1 MTDVTT
7 TQRAA
12 TDRPA
17 PGFPPFARGSAAG
30 WGRRLVRGPAG
41 DPPWTR
47 PALLGLLVATAVLY
61 LWDLTAS
68 GYANQFYA
76 AAVQAGTQSWKAF
89 LFGSLDPGNAI
100 TVDKPPA
107 SLWVMGLAARIFG
120 FSSASVLV
128 PQVLEGVA
136 SVALLYAAVRR
147 WAGPRTGLL
156 AAGALA
162 VTPVAVLMFRFDNPD
177 ALLVL
182 LLVAGAYGLVRA
194 TEGAATGWLLL
205 AGAALGF
212 GFITKML
219 QAFLVLPAFAL
230 TYLVVAPTPLPRRI
244 LQLLAGGAAMV
255 AAGGWWVLVTVL
267 WPASS
272 RPYLGGSTNNS
283 VLQLALGYNGLSRI
297 LGRGGGPGGGGG
309 AAMRDL
315 GQQFAAADGVRGG
328 GAALAGG
335 FGGSPGP
342 GRLFSS
348 SFGGQISWLLP
359 AAGLAFVAGLWLTRR
374 RPRTDVERGA
384 LLLWGLWTLVTAA
397 VFSFMSGTIHQYY
410 TVALAPGIAATA
422 AVGGRLLWHQRRTL
436 FGALGLAAMV
446 AVTGAWSV
454 VLLRRVPTWLPWL
467 QWVVAIG
474 AVVAVVALLA
484 GPLAARVSRRARVG
498 LGVATAVG
506 SLLAVAGGSVGYA
519 VQTVATPHSG
529 PIPLAGPSSGVGDGG
544 PGGAGG
550 RLGGF
555 GGGDGAFGGGTL
567 PAAEVAA
574 LRATTA
580 RWALAVVGA
589 PGASAAELA
598 SGKAVMAIGGFMGSD
613 PSPTLAQFQGYV
625 AKGDVRYFSA
635 AGRGGMRGGGP
646 GGFPGGGP
654 GGRPGGVPGF
664 GGPGGAGG
672 GSGESAAITQWV
684 ERNFR
689 TVDVG
694 GMTLYDLAQPRG
706 A

>member
-1 MTDVTT
+1 
-7 TQRAA
+7 
-12 TDRPA
+12 
-17 PGFPPFARGSAAG
+17 
-30 WGRRLVRGPAG
+30 VRGPAG
-41 DPPWTR
+41 DAPWTR

-120 FSSASVLV
+120 FSGASVLV

-182 LLVAGAYGLVRA
+182 LLVAGAYCLVRA
-194 TEGAATGWLLL
+194 AEAGSTRWLLL
-205 AGAALGF
+205 AGVALGF

-272 RPYLGGSTNNS
+272 RPYIGGSTNNS

-297 LGRGGGPGGGGG
+297 LGRGGGPGGGG
-309 AAMRDL
+309 ATMRDL
-315 GQQFAAADGVRGG
+315 VQRSAEANGGRGG

-410 TVALAPGIAATA
+410 TVALAPGIAGTT

-454 VLLRRVPTWLPWL
+454 VLLRRVPGWQPWL
-467 QWVVAIG
+467 AWAVAIG
-474 AVVAVVALLA
+474 AVVAMVALLA
-484 GPLAARVSRRARVG
+484 GPLAGRVSRRARVG

-506 SLLAVAGGSVGYA
+506 SLLAVAGGSVGYS
-519 VQTVATPHSG
+519 VQTVATPHAG
-529 PIPLAGPSSGVGDGG
+529 AIPLAGPSTTGG
-544 PGGAGG
+544 GFGAALGGGRGGAGG
-550 RLGGF
+550 G
-555 GGGDGAFGGGTL
+555 GAFGGGTL
-567 PAAEVAA
+567 PAGEVAA
-574 LRATTA
+574 LKATTS
-580 RWALAVVGA
+580 RWALAEVGA
-589 PGASAAELA
+589 PGAAAAELA

-613 PSPTLAQFQGYV
+613 PSPTLAQFQAYV
-625 AKGDVRYFSA
+625 AKGEVRYFSA
-635 AGRGGMRGGGP
+635 AGRGFGGTR
-646 GGFPGGGP
+646 GGFPGGAGGFP
-654 GGRPGGVPGF
+654 GGAGDRPGGMPGF
-664 GGPGGAGG
+664 GGRGGVGGFG
-672 GSGESAAITQWV
+672 GSGQSAAITQWV

-689 TVDVG
+689 TVQVG
-694 GMTLYDLAQPRG
+694 GVTLYDLAQPRG

>member
-1 MTDVTT
+1 
-7 TQRAA
+7 
-12 TDRPA
+12 
-17 PGFPPFARGSAAG
+17 
-30 WGRRLVRGPAG
+30 VRGPAG

-162 VTPVAVLMFRFDNPD
+162 ATPVAVLMFRFDNPD

-297 LGRGGGPGGGGG
+297 LGRGGG
-309 AAMRDL
+309 AAPT
-315 GQQFAAADGVRGG
+315 
-328 GAALAGG
+328 GG

-384 LLLWGLWTLVTAA
+384 LLLWGLWTLATAA

-410 TVALAPGIAATA
+410 TVALAPGIAATT

-484 GPLAARVSRRARVG
+484 GPLAARVTRRARVG

-589 PGASAAELA
+589 PGAAAAELA

-613 PSPTLAQFQGYV
+613 PSPTLAQFQAYV
-625 AKGDVRYFSA
+625 ANGEVRYFSG
-635 AGRGGMRGGGP
+635 AGRGGMRSGGP
-646 GGFPGGGP
+646 HGFPGGGS
-654 GGRPGGVPGF
+654 GGRRGGVPGF

-684 ERNFR
+684 AQNFR

-694 GMTLYDLAQPRG
+694 GVTLYDLMQPRG

>member
-1 MTDVTT
+1 
-7 TQRAA
+7 
-12 TDRPA
+12 
-17 PGFPPFARGSAAG
+17 
-30 WGRRLVRGPAG
+30 
-41 DPPWTR
+41 
-47 PALLGLLVATAVLY
+47 
-61 LWDLTAS
+61 
-68 GYANQFYA
+68 
-76 AAVQAGTQSWKAF
+76 
-89 LFGSLDPGNAI
+89 
-100 TVDKPPA
+100 
-107 SLWVMGLAARIFG
+107 
-120 FSSASVLV
+120 
-128 PQVLEGVA
+128 
-136 SVALLYAAVRR
+136 VALLYAAVRR
-147 WAGPRTGLL
+147 WSGPRTGLL

-182 LLVAGAYGLVRA
+182 LLVAGAYCLVRA
-194 TEGAATGWLLL
+194 AEGAATGWLLL

-309 AAMRDL
+309 GGAAMRGL
-315 GQQFAAADGVRGG
+315 VQRFAEANGVRGG
-328 GAALAGG
+328 GAVLAGG

-410 TVALAPGIAATA
+410 AVALAPGIAGTT
-422 AVGGRLLWHQRRTL
+422 AVGGRLLWHQRRTW
-436 FGALGLAAMV
+436 FGAAGLAALV
-446 AVTGAWSV
+446 GVTGAWSV
-454 VLLRRVPTWLPWL
+454 VLLQRVPGWQPWL
-467 QWVVAIG
+467 AWAVGVG
-474 AVVAVVALLA
+474 AVVGVLGLLA
-484 GPLAARVSRRARVG
+484 LPAWPRLAGRGRRLA
-498 LGVATAVG
+498 LGVGAATAAG
-506 SLLAVAGGSVGYA
+506 SLLAVAGGSVGYS

-529 PIPLAGPSSGVGDGG
+529 PIPLAGPSTTGG
-544 PGGAGG
+544 RFGAAFGGGRGGAGG
-550 RLGGF
+550 GGALG
-555 GGGDGAFGGGTL
+555 GGGTL
-567 PAAEVAA
+567 PAGEVAA
-574 LRATTA
+574 LKATTS
-580 RWALAVVGA
+580 RWALAEVGA
-589 PGASAAELA
+589 PGAAAAELA
-598 SGKAVMAIGGFMGSD
+598 SGKAAMAIGGFMGSD
-613 PSPTLAQFQGYV
+613 PSPTLAQFQAYV
-625 AKGDVRYFSA
+625 ANGELRYFSA
-635 AGRGGMRGGGP
+635 SGRGFGATRGGLPGGA
-646 GGFPGGGP
+646 GGFPGGAGGFP
-654 GGRPGGVPGF
+654 GGAGGFPGGAGGRPGGVPGF
-664 GGPGGAGG
+664 GGRGGVGGFG
-672 GSGESAAITQWV
+672 GSGQSAAITQWV

-689 TVDVG
+689 TVQVG
-694 GMTLYDLAQPRG
+694 GVTLYDLTNPTAP
-706 A
+706 